1 MNKIYL
7 CCSINNQLN
16 QNKMSTETK
25 LPHHLSKLYKQM
37 ANEGLINDQKEYVGE
52 IPLDE
57 YLKSFETA
65 PDAIEEK
72 APIVAEEKEPTIPL
86 SQVSEMLD
94 KMVAEKL
101 KGISFAQPQQPQYQP
116 PLVKEEYDIE
126 DLPEFKNWE
135 VRDREYEYLDGKPVS
150 ASIPS
155 KHTDLVPLQYFNKV
169 KNKVHILRYAS
180 NQPSF
185 FQENQSKEPGSVVLA
200 EILFKFGRLKV
211 PANEINLQKF
221 LHIHPYKDKI
231 FTEYDPKAKSRE
243 IVAKEKLNLKA
254 LGLVFGVGEIT
265 NRAIASVECPNYV
278 DSWSTELL
286 EEEVLAI
293 AKKDPAKYIA
303 YTEDPTIKIKGVVKG
318 AMATGELIYSTYRW
332 MNKNREVIL
341 EVAKNHDEIEE
352 IVKYFESGV
361 GRTFYEFLLHSK

>member
-1 MNKIYL
+1 M
-7 CCSINNQLN
+7 
-16 QNKMSTETK
+16 ETQEAK
-25 LPHHLSKLYKQM
+25 LPSHLSNLYKKM
-37 ANEGLINDQKEYVGE
+37 VSEGLIVDKKYVGD
-52 IPLDE
+52 IPLSE
-57 YLKSFETA
+57 YLKSVESS
-65 PDAIEEK
+65 DSSEEK
-72 APIVAEEKEPTIPL
+72 APTATEVQEPVIPL
-86 SQVSEMLD
+86 SAV
-94 KMVAEKL
+94 KAMVAEMLAESQKNT
-101 KGISFAQPQQPQYQP
+101 IQVQPQYQA

-135 VRDREYEYLDGKPVS
+135 VKDREYEYLDGKPVS

-155 KHTDLVPLQYFNKV
+155 KHTDLVPLQYFNKE

-185 FQENQSKEPGSVVLA
+185 FQENQSKEPGSVILA

-231 FTEYDPKAKSRE
+231 FKEYDPKAKSRE
-243 IVAKEKLNLKA
+243 IVAKEKLNHKA
-254 LGLVFGVGEIT
+254 LGLVFSVGEIT

-278 DSWSTELL
+278 DSWSEELL

-303 YTEDPTIKIKGVVKG
+303 YTEDPTIKMKGVVKG
-318 AMATGELIYSTYRW
+318 ALASGDLIYSNYRW

-341 EVAKNHDEIEE
+341 EVAKNQNELDE

>member
-1 MNKIYL
+1 
-7 CCSINNQLN
+7 
-16 QNKMSTETK
+16 MSTETK
-25 LPHHLSKLYKQM
+25 LPHHFTPIYKKM
-37 ANEGLINDQKEYVGE
+37 VEEGLIVDKKYVGE

-72 APIVAEEKEPTIPL
+72 APIVAEEKEPTITI
-86 SQVSEMLD
+86 SEAKAMFAEML
-94 KMVAEKL
+94 KESQKNVVPA
-101 KGISFAQPQQPQYQP
+101 QPQYQA

-126 DLPEFKNWE
+126 DLPEFRNWE
-135 VRDREYEYLDGKPVS
+135 VKDREYEYLEGKPVS

-155 KHTDLVPLQYFNKV
+155 KHTDLVPLQYFNKE

-200 EILFKFGRLKV
+200 EVLFKFGRLKV

-231 FTEYDPKAKSRE
+231 FKEYDPKAKSRE

-254 LGLVFGVGEIT
+254 MGLVFSVGEIT

-278 DSWSTELL
+278 DSWSEELL
-286 EEEVLAI
+286 EEEVVAI

-318 AMATGELIYSTYRW
+318 ALASGDLIYSNYRFL
-332 MNKNREVIL
+332 NKNREVIL
-341 EVAKNHDEIEE
+341 DVAKNQNELDE

>member
-1 MNKIYL
+1 M
-7 CCSINNQLN
+7 
-16 QNKMSTETK
+16 ETQEAK
-25 LPHHLSKLYKQM
+25 LPSHLSNLYKKM
-37 ANEGLINDQKEYVGE
+37 VLEGLIVDKKYVGE
-52 IPLDE
+52 IPLAE
-57 YLKSFETA
+57 YLKSVENSDSA
-65 PDAIEEK
+65 EEK
-72 APIVAEEKEPTIPL
+72 APTETEGQEPSIPL
-86 SQVSEMLD
+86 SQVNELLEKKMAEM
-94 KMVAEKL
+94 L
-101 KGISFAQPQQPQYQP
+101 KGINFPQPQAPQYQA

-135 VRDREYEYLDGKPVS
+135 VKDREYEYLEGKPVS

-155 KHTDLVPLQYFNKV
+155 KHTDLVPLQYFNKE

-185 FQENQSKEPGSVVLA
+185 FQENQSKEPGSVILA

-231 FTEYDPKAKSRE
+231 FKEYDPKAKSRE
-243 IVAKEKLNLKA
+243 IVAKEKLNHKA
-254 LGLVFGVGEIT
+254 LGLVFSVGEIT
-265 NRAIASVECPNYV
+265 NRAIASVEYPNYV
-278 DSWSTELL
+278 DSWSEELL

-303 YTEDPTIKIKGVVKG
+303 YTEDPTIKMKGVVKG
-318 AMATGELIYSTYRW
+318 ALATGDLIYSTYRW

-341 EVAKNHDEIEE
+341 EVAKNQNELDE